1 MTEGIL
7 RWFSQGDRIGHDPG
21 ATQEARA
28 TTGGGDG
35 DGVAPVCIGTVEGPL
50 RAEIART
57 YLEQA
62 GLSVYLQGEVMA
74 NVYGIVSGPLG
85 VVRVL
90 VPAAQAEEATRI
102 FAELDF
108 SDEPAGT

>member
-7 RWFSQGDRIGHDPG
+7 RWFSQGNRYGHGPD
-21 ATQEARA
+21 AAQEARA
-28 TTGGGDG
+28 ATGGGGG
-35 DGVAPVCIGTVEGPL
+35 DGVAPVCIGAVEGPL

-62 GLSVYLQGEVMA
+62 GLSVHLQGEAMA

-85 VVRVL
+85 VVRIL
-90 VPAAQAEEATRI
+90 VPAAQAEEAARI

-108 SDEPAGT
+108 SDEPAG